1 MYDYEQLVYRGATIT
16 RAEFKKIQDQKKK
29 IINCMEKGWTDFIL
43 SEQEKLYMMVGEL
56 DMATAN
62 MMEDVLEVM
71 HAHYIAGPTKRARN
85 ITEDQFYKISTHV
98 KLLEEHMGN
107 GNLEMTIEL
116 LNLLLEVSDE
126 LLRGG
131 KRYECGWCKS
141 MHASV
146 VSAYHWAKIKLEQEE
161 ENKEEEEE
169 LEGKGRTRREEQQED
184 NDEGEKESTEGKG
197 EEDKEEEKGIEEK
210 ANVKGEEENIE
221 NKNKEDKEDNDEGEK
236 ESTEGKGE
244 EGKEEEKDIEEKAN
258 VKGEEENI
266 ENKNKED
273 KEDNDAG
280 KKEKE
285 DKEGGTAAS
294 VKDAALGDTIRIP
307 IQARQSTEKIEEVQ
321 ILKRYQEKNH
331 NKLQDQDQRNE
342 GGGGKQI

>member
-197 EEDKEEEKGIEEK
+197 EE
-210 ANVKGEEENIE
+210 
-221 NKNKEDKEDNDEGEK
+221 
-236 ESTEGKGE
+236 
-244 EGKEEEKDIEEKAN
+244 GKEDIEEKAN